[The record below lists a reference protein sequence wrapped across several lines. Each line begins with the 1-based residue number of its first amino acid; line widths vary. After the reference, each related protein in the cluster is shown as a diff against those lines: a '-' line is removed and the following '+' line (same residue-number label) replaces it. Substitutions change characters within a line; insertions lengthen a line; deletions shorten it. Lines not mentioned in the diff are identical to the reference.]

1 MIRINENY
9 LKLQSSYLF
18 VEIAN
23 RVAAYQKEYPDAK
36 ITRLGIGDV
45 TLPLPPACIRAFKE
59 AVQEMASDSTFRGY
73 GPEQGYG
80 FLREKIALN
89 DYRSMGAEIDPDEIF
104 VSDGAKCDTG
114 NIQELFATDV
124 RLAIPDPVY
133 PVYLDTNV
141 MAGRTGNFK
150 NGRYNNINYLDSL
163 PGNNFIPS
171 LPEAPV
177 DLIYLCFPNN
187 PTGATISR
195 DQLKNW
201 VDFAREQKALIL
213 FDSAY
218 EAFIRDP
225 DIPHSIFEIEGA
237 REVAIEFRSYSKT
250 AGFTGTR
257 CAYTVVPKTCA
268 AYDGMG
274 HRHALHGLWNR
285 RQSTKFNGVSYP
297 VQRAAEATYSDEGKK
312 QIIEMADYY
321 LRNAALIRKEM
332 ASLNFEFVGGENSPY
347 IWVNCKTDA
356 WEFFDLLLKKAGV
369 VTTPGPGFGRCGE
382 GFIRISAFNSYE
394 NVEKAMARIKDA
406 LN

>member
-23 RVAAYQKEYPDAK
+23 RVSAHQKEHPDTGV
-36 ITRLGIGDV
+36 IRLGIGDV
-45 TLPLPPACIRAFKE
+45 TLPLPPACVRAFKKGVE
-59 AVQEMASDSTFRGY
+59 EMGSDSTFRGY

-80 FLREKIALN
+80 FLREKIASN
-89 DYRSMGAEIDPDEIF
+89 DYRSLGADIDSDEIF

-114 NIQELFATDV
+114 NIQELFAKDI

-141 MAGRTGNFK
+141 MAGRTGDFN

-163 PGNNFIPS
+163 PENNFIPS

-195 DQLKNW
+195 ELLKKW
-201 VDFAREQKALIL
+201 VDFARDQKSLIL
-213 FDSAY
+213 YDAAY

-225 DIPHSIFEIEGA
+225 DLPRSIYEIEGA
-237 REVAIEFRSYSKT
+237 REVAIEFRSFSKT

-268 AYDGMG
+268 AYDGKG
-274 HRHALHGLWNR
+274 QRHKLHGLWNR

-297 VQRAAEATYSDEGKK
+297 VQRAAEAVYSDEGKT
-312 QIIEMADYY
+312 QVIETANYY
-321 LRNAALIRKEM
+321 LKNAALIREEM
-332 ASLNFEFVGGENSPY
+332 TSLGFELVGGENSPY
-347 IWVNCKTDA
+347 IWVNCKQDA
-356 WEFFDLLLKKAGV
+356 WGFFDLLLKKAGV
-369 VTTPGPGFGRCGE
+369 VITPGPGFGRCGE

-394 NVEKAMARIKDA
+394 NVERAMVRIKDA

>member
-250 AGFTGTR
+250 AGF
-257 CAYTVVPKTCA
+257 
-268 AYDGMG
+268 
-274 HRHALHGLWNR
+274 
-285 RQSTKFNGVSYP
+285 
-297 VQRAAEATYSDEGKK
+297 
-312 QIIEMADYY
+312 IY
-321 LRNAALIRKEM
+321 LPR
-332 ASLNFEFVGGENSPY
+332 
-347 IWVNCKTDA
+347 
-356 WEFFDLLLKKAGV
+356 
-369 VTTPGPGFGRCGE
+369 
-382 GFIRISAFNSYE
+382 
-394 NVEKAMARIKDA
+394 
-406 LN
+406 

>member
-23 RVAAYQKEYPDAK
+23 RVSAYQKEYPDAE

-59 AVQEMASDSTFRGY
+59 GVQEMASDSTFRGY

-80 FLREKIALN
+80 FLREKIALH
-89 DYRSMGAEIDPDEIF
+89 DYRSLGADIDADEIF

-114 NIQELFATDV
+114 NIQELFSTDI

-150 NGRYNNINYLDSL
+150 DGRYDNIIYLDSL
-163 PGNNFIPS
+163 PRNNFIPS
-171 LPEAPV
+171 LPKVPV

-187 PTGATISR
+187 PTGATISEN
-195 DQLKNW
+195 QLKKW
-201 VDFAREQKALIL
+201 VDFARDQKALIL
-213 FDSAY
+213 FDAAY

-225 DIPHSIFEIEGA
+225 DLPHSIFEIEGA
-237 REVAIEFRSYSKT
+237 REVAIEFRSFSKT

-257 CAYTVVPKTCA
+257 CAYTVVPKTCV
-268 AYDGMG
+268 AYDAMG

-297 VQRAAEATYSDEGKK
+297 VQRAAEAIYSDEGKT

-332 ASLNFEFVGGENSPY
+332 ASLGFEFVGGENSPY
-347 IWVNCKTDA
+347 IWVNCKRDA
-356 WEFFDLLLKKAGV
+356 WGFFDLLLKKAGV
-369 VTTPGPGFGRCGE
+369 VTTPGPGFGRCGD

-406 LN
+406 LK